1 MAPRTFLKRCRTVT
15 AVLLAAGSLAG
26 CGRRDK
32 PETPP
37 VDTSRGEQ
45 LARAYCIACHE
56 FTPPDLLTKK
66 SWNFLLTY
74 MGLRMG
80 IEDFSH
86 LDADN
91 PVEMQ
96 VINARKLLVERANL
110 KPPRPM
116 LAPEDWEALRAY
128 YLVNAPE
135 EPLPQPPKPPMQIG
149 LPLFEPKNHLYRP
162 QAPVTSMV
170 HIDAGR
176 GQLFIGDSRLNK
188 VTILD
193 RDLGFVI
200 DYDTRDS
207 MWLRALPTDDGVYLL
222 SIGDLSGDFIGGR
235 AGRIFY
241 GRRMGDIYVTQ
252 GVALTDLYR
261 PADMAM
267 GDLDGDG
274 VPEMVVA
281 NFGIETGDVSV
292 YRRSGDGVR
301 FETEPVATLH
311 HGPGAVKVALHDFD
325 GDGRLDVAALISD
338 ARENFSIFLNRGGLQ
353 FERRVIIEKHPA
365 FGYVGFELVD
375 FDRDGRVDIV
385 TVNGD
390 NGDSDPY
397 NTLKRD
403 HGIRIYLN
411 QGGLRFEERWFYPM
425 YGAYGVEVRDFDL
438 DGDFDLAANAFH
450 PDFDAEHPEG
460 FVYLEQTA
468 PFTFAARTHPA
479 TFEGRWLTIDA
490 GDLDGDG
497 DDDIVLGAGYVPAG
511 LSISNP
517 ELLERMVESGPALL
531 FLENRAIP

>member
-1 MAPRTFLKRCRTVT
+1 MT

-45 LARAYCIACHE
+45 LARAYCIACHD

-135 EPLPQPPKPPMQIG
+135 EPLPQPPQPPMQIG

-200 DYDTRDS
+200 DYDTR
-207 MWLRALPTDDGVYLL
+207 
-222 SIGDLSGDFIGGR
+222 
-235 AGRIFY
+235 
-241 GRRMGDIYVTQ
+241 
-252 GVALTDLYR
+252 
-261 PADMAM
+261 
-267 GDLDGDG
+267 
-274 VPEMVVA
+274 
-281 NFGIETGDVSV
+281 
-292 YRRSGDGVR
+292 
-301 FETEPVATLH
+301 
-311 HGPGAVKVALHDFD
+311 
-325 GDGRLDVAALISD
+325 
-338 ARENFSIFLNRGGLQ
+338 
-353 FERRVIIEKHPA
+353 
-365 FGYVGFELVD
+365 
-375 FDRDGRVDIV
+375 
-385 TVNGD
+385 
-390 NGDSDPY
+390 
-397 NTLKRD
+397 
-403 HGIRIYLN
+403 
-411 QGGLRFEERWFYPM
+411 
-425 YGAYGVEVRDFDL
+425 
-438 DGDFDLAANAFH
+438 
-450 PDFDAEHPEG
+450 
-460 FVYLEQTA
+460 
-468 PFTFAARTHPA
+468 
-479 TFEGRWLTIDA
+479 
-490 GDLDGDG
+490 
-497 DDDIVLGAGYVPAG
+497 
-511 LSISNP
+511 
-517 ELLERMVESGPALL
+517 
-531 FLENRAIP
+531 